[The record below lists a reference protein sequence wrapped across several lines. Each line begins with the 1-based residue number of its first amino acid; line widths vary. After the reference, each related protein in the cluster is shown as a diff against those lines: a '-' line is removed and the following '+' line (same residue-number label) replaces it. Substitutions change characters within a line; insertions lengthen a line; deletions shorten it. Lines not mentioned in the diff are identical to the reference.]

1 MAKLIVLNSNGS
13 VTDTFSISDTL
24 AIELTIVLEYSAR
37 KSLDLAL
44 LREIELKVLSVFS
57 KILKGNN
64 IQINNVQEVE
74 TFARS
79 NIDSF
84 SSLLDVISRIE
95 KLANPNYLIIRLSA

>member
-1 MAKLIVLNSNGS
+1 MAKLIVLNSDGS
-13 VTDTFSISDTL
+13 VADTFSIYDTL

-37 KSLDLAL
+37 ESLDLAL

-95 KLANPNYLIIRLSA
+95 KLPNSESLIICLSA

>member
-1 MAKLIVLNSNGS
+1 MAKLIVLNSDGS
-13 VTDTFSISDTL
+13 VADTFSISDTL

-37 KSLDLAL
+37 ESLDLAL

-95 KLANPNYLIIRLSA
+95 KLPNPNSLIIRLSA